1 MLRKLARPMVASV
14 YIADGAD
21 MIVNTD
27 DHIQETET
35 FIRQLRALLPRR
47 YYKKIPQDYALITKV
62 TGGKKIVAGTA
73 LAFGKMPRTAA
84 FVLAALSIPTLL
96 SRHAFWETQDK
107 EEKLAR
113 RQGFMTDMAL
123 LGGLFITSGDTAGKP
138 GLKWRARRAA
148 KSANKQLHAA
158 LPIATVNT
166 PTFTDSAVA
175 WFDDAKQE
183 SSKFVGQASEWLGDA
198 SDKVATQASEW
209 FEDTSDK
216 VVAYLDDASDKV
228 TAYVDDNKDEW
239 TDTVHEWLALA
250 QQNSKIARKRAV
262 KAAVAAQERA
272 AEAYAEAQTLSGKAA
287 RKAAKQAERLQAD
300 AEKALKRAHAKLE
313 GRF

>member
-1 MLRKLARPMVASV
+1 MLRKLARPMIASV

-21 MIVNTD
+21 MIINTD
-27 DHIQETET
+27 DHTQETET

-84 FVLAALSIPTLL
+84 FVLATLSIPSLL

-107 EEKLAR
+107 EEKLTL
-113 RQGFMTDMAL
+113 RQGFMADVAL
-123 LGGLFITSGDTAGKP
+123 LGGLLITSGDTAGKP

-148 KSANKQLHAA
+148 KSANQQLQSA
-158 LPIATVNT
+158 LPIAKVNT
-166 PTFTDSAVA
+166 PTLTDSAAA
-175 WFDDAKQE
+175 WLDDAKQE
-183 SSKFVGQASEWLGDA
+183 SSKFVGQASEWLGD
-198 SDKVATQASEW
+198 
-209 FEDTSDK
+209 TSDK
-216 VVAYLDDASDKV
+216 VVAYLDDASEKV
-228 TAYVDDNKDEW
+228 TTYVDDNKDEW
-239 TDTVHEWLALA
+239 AHTVHEWLASA
-250 QQNSKIARKRAV
+250 QQNSKIARKRAI

-272 AEAYAEAQTLSGKAA
+272 TEAYAEAQAVSGKAA

-300 AEKALKRAHAKLE
+300 AEKALKRAQAKFE